1 MQASMNELLVLSNME
16 SYNAVLIGK
25 GMDQKERMIELR
37 KLAMKQIISLEKLN
51 SEVIKNWII
60 MMIKKTNERNI
71 VNKCQIFTP
80 ENYVKELLDS
90 VGYCKNIVNKTIL
103 ENSCGDG
110 NILIEIVV
118 RYIEEAMKLKYSN
131 EEIKNGLENN
141 IFGFEIDKKQ
151 FEKCIFNLNLV
162 AKKNGIQD
170 VKWKIYNEDYLK
182 NELSIP
188 VDFRVG
194 NPPYITYSDLSQD
207 ERKFVKETYETCRQ
221 GKFDYCYA
229 FIEHSLKHLSNEG
242 KMSYLIPSSIFKTVF
257 GDKLRE
263 FMIEDIVV
271 IKDYTKEKIFG
282 DALVKSAIIIFDKNY
297 ISEKIKYFDMCCN
310 NQLSISKKTMKGKW
324 IFSNEFNIGNN
335 RFGDYFKVSHVVATL
350 LNKAYVINE
359 NMYNEIEGYY
369 RVGNFMI
376 EKDAI
381 MPTAAPRTIRY
392 GKVEKIIFPY
402 KYINNRL
409 TKYEENEFANLY
421 PGAFSYLNQF
431 KRELTER
438 KSDKKSKWFEYG
450 RTQALSGIKCEK
462 LLISTIITDKVC
474 IYRIEEDCIPYAG
487 MYISLRDERQEY
499 NLDFAKR
506 ILESENFMD
515 YVKKVGINISG
526 SSLRIT
532 SKDIEEFNF

>member
-1 MQASMNELLVLSNME
+1 ME

-188 VDFRVG
+188 VDFIVG

-229 FIEHSLKHLSNEG
+229 FIEHSIKSLSNKG
-242 KMSYLIPSSIFKTVF
+242 RMSYLIPSSIFKTVF

-263 FMIEDIVV
+263 FMNPFIIE
-271 IKDYTKEKIFG
+271 IKDYTREQIF
-282 DALVKSAIIIFDKNY
+282 DNALVKSAIIIIDKNNNC
-297 ISEKIKYFDMCCN
+297 EKIQYLDMSN
-310 NQLSISKKTMKGKW
+310 KRQLSIRKTTMQKKW
-324 IFSNEFNIGNN
+324 IFSNELDMGKN
-335 RFGDYFKVSHVVATL
+335 RFGNYFKVSHVIATL
-350 LNKAYVINE
+350 LNKAFVIKEDIYEDKGDYYKIGNI
-359 NMYNEIEGYY
+359 EIEKEI
-369 RVGNFMI
+369 VF
-376 EKDAI
+376 
-381 MPTAAPRTIRY
+381 PTASPRSMRY
-392 GKVEKIIFPY
+392 AKIEKIIFPY
-402 KYINNRL
+402 KYINNNL
-409 TKYEENEFANLY
+409 IKLEEDELKKQY
-421 PGAFSYLNQF
+421 PGAFAYLSQF
-431 KRELTER
+431 KKELKNR
-438 KSDKKSKWFEYG
+438 KSDENAKWFEYG
-450 RTQALSGIKCEK
+450 RSQALLGIKCEK
-462 LLISTIITDKVC
+462 LLISTIVTDKVC
-474 IYRIEEDCIPYAG
+474 VYRLTEEYVPYGG
-487 MYISLRDERQEY
+487 MYISIKEENKEY
-499 NLDFAKR
+499 NLDFARK
-506 ILESENFMD
+506 ILESKKFMN

-532 SKDIEEFNF
+532 SKDIENFYF